1 VVPVNVPRRW
11 LPDRRD
17 RLAVKLAPLSV
28 LVVHEAF
35 GDGAR
40 PDEIDAL
47 IQVEQVSEAMRK
59 IGWRVSSLPVTL
71 DLDTALAKIRECN
84 PSCVFNLVESL
95 EGDGRLIHFLPALL
109 DTAKIAFTGAGADA
123 IYLTSQKLLAK
134 QLMRANG
141 IATPDSFTR
150 HGSPADNPAT
160 WIVKSVWEHASF
172 GMDDGCVVT
181 GRDDA
186 RRRMG
191 ESEEKYGGE
200 WFAEQF
206 VDGREFNISVL
217 EQDGQPYIL
226 PIAEMTF
233 VNYPNGKPRIVGYAA
248 KWDESAPEYQSTCR
262 TFPELDTPANDQ
274 LRSIVQQ
281 CWTTF
286 GLRGYARVD
295 LRLDSAGKPWVLEIN
310 ANPCLSRDAG
320 FAAAA
325 QRAGMNYQKLIER
338 VVRAAIRPALLT
350 YHRTG

>member
-1 VVPVNVPRRW
+1 
-11 LPDRRD
+11 
-17 RLAVKLAPLSV
+17 
-28 LVVHEAF
+28 VVHEAF
-35 GDGAR
+35 GEGAR

-47 IQVEQVSEAMRK
+47 VQVEQVSEAMRK
-59 IGWRVSSLPVTL
+59 IGWRVSSLPVSL
-71 DLDTALAKIRECN
+71 DLDAALARIRECH

-95 EGDGRLIHFLPALL
+95 GGDGRLIHLLPALL
-109 DTAKIAFTGAGADA
+109 GTAKVVFTGAGADA
-123 IYLTSQKLLAK
+123 IYLTSQKVLAK

-150 HGSPADNPAT
+150 HDSPADSAAR

-181 GRDDA
+181 GGDDA
-186 RRRMG
+186 RRRMS

-217 EQDGQPYIL
+217 EQDGHPDIL

-233 VNYPNGKPRIVGYAA
+233 VNYPKGKPRIVGYAA
-248 KWDESAPEYQSTCR
+248 KWDERAPEYQSTCR
-262 TFPELDTPANDQ
+262 TFPKLDLQADDEL
-274 LRSIVQQ
+274 RGIVQQ
-281 CWTTF
+281 CWKAF

-295 LRLDSAGKPWVLEIN
+295 LRLDSDGKPWVLEVN

-320 FAAAA
+320 FAAAG
-325 QRAGMNYQKLIER
+325 QQAGINYEQLIER
-338 VVRAAIRPALLT
+338 VVHAALRPALLT
-350 YHRTG
+350 YNRTG